1 MFNKNEILK
10 KLIEEYDVKTTRDVQ
25 EMLKDLFA
33 STIHE
38 MLEAELEDHL
48 GYDKYDNKNKNTK
61 NSSNW
66 YRCKNVKSNFGEIQI
81 NILRNRNGGFESKV
95 IRNYDND
102 RSVIE

>member
-1 MFNKNEILK
+1 MLNKSEILK
-10 KLIEEYDVKTTRDVQ
+10 KLIQEYDVKTTRDVQ

-61 NSSNW
+61 NS
-66 YRCKNVKSNFGEIQI
+66 
-81 NILRNRNGGFESKV
+81 RNG
-95 IRNYDND
+95 Y
-102 RSVIE
+102 RSHEKAHSFVRQ

>member
-61 NSSNW
+61 NSRNG
-66 YRCKNVKSNFGEIQI
+66 YRSKKVKSDFGEIQI
-81 NILRNRNGGFESKV
+81 KDLKKELADNGITV
-95 IRNYDND
+95 RL
-102 RSVIE
+102 